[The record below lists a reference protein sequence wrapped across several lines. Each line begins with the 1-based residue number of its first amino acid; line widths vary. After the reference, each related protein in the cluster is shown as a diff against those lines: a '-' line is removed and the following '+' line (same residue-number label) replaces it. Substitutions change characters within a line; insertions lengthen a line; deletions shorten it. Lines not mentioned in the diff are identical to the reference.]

1 MPKKQSF
8 HYKHLKEKWLNHH
21 KSLQEKIWDKH
32 KDVLNWFADN
42 SRQIAVGGVGSLML
56 LATPASVL
64 ASGSNFLDRGEIARS
79 IDKSVFL
86 SYDLSGVLPDNVRP
100 LTRSEEDVI
109 SQTLT
114 RHFGFRVTPE
124 LDGKRLNRSYGYIGA
139 EQHLTRFPGD
149 NMNTHFDSEEDT
161 EKYWS
166 SGMAPGRGA
175 WGYFTQSQE
184 QLTDKDKLREKY
196 YIAVQ
201 TFLSEDFNSRFAEYR
216 DFYKYRKMLVVNA
229 RTGVAIVVDIADS
242 GPAEWTGKHL
252 GGSPEVM
259 KYLGRVDGA
268 QRGPVLYFFIDD
280 PNDTIPLGPVLPK

>member
-1 MPKKQSF
+1 MNKRKS
-8 HYKHLKEKWLNHH
+8 HYEHLKNKWVVHH
-21 KSLQEKIWDKH
+21 KNLQEKIWDKH
-32 KDVLNWFADN
+32 KDVLDWFSNN

-56 LATPASVL
+56 LATPPSIA
-64 ASGSNFLDRGEIARS
+64 ASGSNFINQEEITKS

-86 SYDLSGVLPDNVRP
+86 VYDLSSILPEKIRA
-100 LTRSEEDVI
+100 LSRSEEDVI

-124 LDGKRLNRSYGYIGA
+124 IDGKRLNRSYGYIGA

-149 NMNTHFDSEEDT
+149 NMNTHFDSEEDAG
-161 EKYWS
+161 KYWS
-166 SGMAPGRGA
+166 SGMAPGRSA
-175 WGYFTQSQE
+175 WGYFAISRQE
-184 QLTDKDKLREKY
+184 ITEKDKLREKY

-201 TFLSEDFNSRFAEYR
+201 TFLSEDFNNRFAEYR

-229 RTGVAIVVDIADS
+229 RSGVAIVADIADA
-242 GPAEWTGKHL
+242 GPSDWTGKHL

-280 PNDTIPLGPVLPK
+280 PDDTIPLGPVLPK